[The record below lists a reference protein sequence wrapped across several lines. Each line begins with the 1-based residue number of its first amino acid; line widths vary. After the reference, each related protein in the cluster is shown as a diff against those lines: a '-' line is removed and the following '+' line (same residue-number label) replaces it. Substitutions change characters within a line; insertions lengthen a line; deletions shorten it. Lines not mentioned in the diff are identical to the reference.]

1 MRVDLGAFV
10 PALRG
15 WTLCINE
22 TSRDCIICV
31 SLPDWAGNLGEHEK
45 VYLALYITSKHL
57 LDYRLTA
64 SMHVYLVRNKVAL
77 RPEILTKALRDAKV
91 VTKIPRAIER
101 AIEEEGPYVWEAVLY
116 KGILYAKQILS
127 LDKPIIVK
135 VEPPRDKCV
144 RERLRVLLEGKR
156 VTIKGRTYHV
166 GGLIKK
172 LGGQRIAPWTYLLP
186 RRNVPKL
193 LKRVKSRA
201 RVNVAG

>member
-22 TSRDCIICV
+22 TSCDCIICV
-31 SLPDWAGNLGEHEK
+31 RLPDWAGNLGEHEK
-45 VYLALYITSKHL
+45 VYLALYITSRHL

-77 RPEILTKALRDAKV
+77 RPEIFTKALKDAKV
-91 VTKIPRAIER
+91 VSKIPRAIG
-101 AIEEEGPYVWEAVLY
+101 EESPYAWEAVLY
-116 KGILYAKQILS
+116 KGILYAEQILS

-135 VEPPRDKCV
+135 VEPPKDKRA

-166 GGLIKK
+166 GGLTKK
-172 LGGQRIAPWTYLLP
+172 LGGQRMAPWTYLLP

-193 LKRVKSRA
+193 IKQVNSRA

>member
-1 MRVDLGAFV
+1 MKIDLGVFV

-22 TSRDCIICV
+22 TSCDCIICV
-31 SLPDWAGNLGEHEK
+31 RLPDWAENLGEHEK
-45 VYLALYITSKHL
+45 VYLSLYLISRHI

-91 VTKIPRAIER
+91 ISRIPRAV
-101 AIEEEGPYVWEAVLY
+101 EEDSPYVWEAVLY
-116 KGILYAKQILS
+116 KGILYAEQILS
-127 LDKPIIVK
+127 LDKPVIVK
-135 VEPPRDKCV
+135 VEPPRDKRA

-156 VTIKGRTYHV
+156 VTIKSKTYHV
-166 GGLIKK
+166 GGLAKK
-172 LGGQRIAPWTYLLP
+172 LGAQRIAPWTYLLS

-193 LKRVKSRA
+193 LRQVKSRT
-201 RVNVAG
+201 RVYLAG